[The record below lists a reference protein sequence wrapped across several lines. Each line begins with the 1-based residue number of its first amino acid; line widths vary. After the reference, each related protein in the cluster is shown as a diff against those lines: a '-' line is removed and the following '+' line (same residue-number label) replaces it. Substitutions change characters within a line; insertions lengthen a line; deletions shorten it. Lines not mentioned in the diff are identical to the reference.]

1 MEAALKTDPGNPEL
15 ESLVKELQEVIA
27 LTQAVLAEQNG
38 ASSVST
44 SSATNHG
51 AGHHNSHNHNHNHN
65 HHHHHGQH
73 HGAQHDDNT
82 GDADHSE
89 RTYAVGDN
97 VLARWTS
104 GDNQLY
110 PARITSITGSR
121 ENPVFLVKFTQY
133 NVTEQLY
140 PKDLRPASKKRK
152 AAAAAAA
159 AAAASSSSA
168 AAGSGSASA
177 TAGDGGSP
185 NTAVISQPASIN
197 AELAEARRSGSE
209 KPDSGGGSGGGAA
222 ATGGAGGGG
231 GGGGSGGGGAG
242 GGASASSGGSGS
254 GSGSAGPKKK
264 TRKLEQKKVLE
275 AGQKKW
281 QDFAAKGVKG
291 KVGKTK
297 RIGEASMFR
306 TPESVHGRGLS
317 LQSTLLSCC

>member
-38 ASSVST
+38 ASSVSA
-44 SSATNHG
+44 SSAANHG
-51 AGHHNSHNHNHNHN
+51 AGHHNAHSHNHNHS
-65 HHHHHGQH
+65 HHHNQH
-73 HGAQHDDNT
+73 HGAQHDDNG

-159 AAAASSSSA
+159 AAASSSST
-168 AAGSGSASA
+168 AAGSGSAA
-177 TAGDGGSP
+177 AAGAGDGGSP

-209 KPDSGGGSGGGAA
+209 KPDSAGGSSSATAA
-222 ATGGAGGGG
+222 GGAGGGG
-231 GGGGSGGGGAG
+231 GGGGAASG
-242 GGASASSGGSGS
+242 
-254 GSGSAGPKKK
+254 GPKKK

-306 TPESVHGRGLS
+306 TPESVHGRGLLRPS
-317 LQSTLLSCC
+317 CASGGCSVCGWSVGLLTVGDG